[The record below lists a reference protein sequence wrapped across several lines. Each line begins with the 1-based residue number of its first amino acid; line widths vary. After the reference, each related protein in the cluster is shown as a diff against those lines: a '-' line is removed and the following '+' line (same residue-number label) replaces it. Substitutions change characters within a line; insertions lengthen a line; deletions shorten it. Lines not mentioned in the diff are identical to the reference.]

1 MKPVNLCFLFHMH
14 QPWYR
19 DMRTG
24 RFVMPW
30 VRLHACKGYTDMAM
44 LADRHPDIRFTV
56 NMVPSLVEQ
65 LQLYASGAVTDSW
78 KVLSL
83 KDPDTMNDRERAFL
97 LEHFFSVNRDMHM
110 PAGGRYRELLVRRE
124 RMSVDSR
131 GSEGFSTD
139 DFRDLQVLFN
149 LAWMGWYAFEHYPEL
164 REMKDRDRGFNAND
178 AVRVVAIQDELVGQ
192 VLERYRER
200 AVQGVIELTTSP
212 RYHPIL
218 PLLVSTDTA
227 RRCQPDSPLPPTVSM
242 PAHAFRQLSQ
252 GAEQFAAWSGQPV
265 SGLWP
270 SEGSVSPEVL
280 ELAARAGFNW
290 FATDEDVLDM
300 TDTGGLGRDAARL
313 RPWRFDTAAGSVTGV
328 FRNKELSDM
337 IGFRLYRESAD
348 TAVPLFIQSVHA
360 AARKVPDDRE
370 ALVAVVLDGENPWE
384 QYPESGLAFLDEL
397 MGQLA
402 ADPAIRVITISDA
415 LERVDAVPAQGPI
428 HSGSWI
434 NGDFRIWIGHQETNR
449 AWQMLGR
456 SGQAIREAESD
467 PDVDRDR
474 LAQAVQSQMI
484 AEGSDWFWW
493 YGDDFDSDYLS
504 RFDDLFRTHLKNV
517 YHALG
522 RDVPGELDEPL
533 RSAGGATT
541 WTAPQAPISPRLT
554 GKSGHAMAWRGAGCF
569 RPHGRGTTMF
579 EGEMPVREVLFG
591 MDSVNLYIRISWVAD
606 QIPARVMMNG
616 TNGHEL
622 TVEVDAPAVAAAA
635 AGFDDRGIQVCW
647 GDVLELAIPRR
658 LIAGD
663 ASLKLVLELSMK
675 DGGRIRFPRS
685 GSLDTGTG
693 GDGDQMSRWRLS

>member
-1 MKPVNLCFLFHMH
+1 MRPVNLCFLFHMH

-44 LADRHPDIRFTV
+44 LADRHPDMRYTV

-65 LQLYASGAVTDSW
+65 LQLYASGQVTDSW
-78 KVLSL
+78 KALSL
-83 KDPDTMNDRERAFL
+83 KDPADMNERERAFL

-124 RMSVDSR
+124 RMR
-131 GSEGFSTD
+131 TGSKVSDVFSND
-139 DFRDLQVLFN
+139 DLRDLQVLFN
-149 LAWMGWYAFEHYPEL
+149 LAWMGWYAVAHYPEI
-164 REMKDRDRGFNAND
+164 REMMERDRGFRVGD
-178 AVRVVAIQDELVGQ
+178 LVRLVAIQDELVAR

-200 AVQGVIELTTSP
+200 SAAGTIELTTSP

-242 PAHAFRQLSQ
+242 PGHAFRQLSQ
-252 GAEQFAAWSGQPV
+252 GAEQFAAWSGQSV

-280 ELAARAGFNW
+280 ELAARAGFTW
-290 FATDEDVLDM
+290 FATDEDVLDR

-313 RPWRFDTAAGSVTGV
+313 SPWRFDTAAGPVTGV

-360 AARKVPDDRE
+360 AARLVPDDRE
-370 ALVAVVLDGENPWE
+370 PLVAVVLDGENPWE
-384 QYPESGLAFLDEL
+384 QYPESGLVFLDEL
-397 MGQLA
+397 MRQLA
-402 ADPAIRVITISDA
+402 ADPAIRVVTISEA
-415 LERVDAVPAQGPI
+415 LERVDAVPAHGPI

-456 SGQAIREAESD
+456 SAQTIRRVEAD
-467 PDVDRDR
+467 PDMDRER

-493 YGDDFDSDYLS
+493 YGDDFDSEYLD

-522 RDVPGELDEPL
+522 RDIPGELDEPI
-533 RSAGGATT
+533 RSAGGTTT

-569 RPHGRGTTMF
+569 RPHGRGTAMF

-591 MDSVNLYIRISWVAD
+591 MDTVNLYIRISWVAD
-606 QIPARVMMNG
+606 LVPSRVKVSG
-616 TNGHEL
+616 SNGHEL
-622 TVEVDAPAVAAAA
+622 NLEIAGPAGARVDP
-635 AGFDDRGIQVCW
+635 DDTGIQVCW
-647 GDVLELAIPRR
+647 GDVLELAIPRQS
-658 LIAGD
+658 AADD
-663 ASLKLVLELSMK
+663 ASLKLVLDLLMEN
-675 DGGRIRFPRS
+675 GERIRFPRS
-685 GSLDTGTG
+685 GSLDTATS
-693 GDGDQMSRWRLS
+693 GDPNQMSRWRIN